1 MENNIKELIKYEYEN
16 GTSMSILSKKY
27 NIGLSRIKKWS
38 SQGNW
43 IKKKQNRVTKNKS
56 DRTKKSNQ
64 EEIITQKKDVLI
76 KKDTE

>member
-43 IKKKQNRVTKNKS
+43 IKKIQNRVTKNNNS
-56 DRTKKSNQ
+56 KKRWNNQ
-64 EEIITQKKDVLI
+64 KGYI
-76 KKDTE
+76 K